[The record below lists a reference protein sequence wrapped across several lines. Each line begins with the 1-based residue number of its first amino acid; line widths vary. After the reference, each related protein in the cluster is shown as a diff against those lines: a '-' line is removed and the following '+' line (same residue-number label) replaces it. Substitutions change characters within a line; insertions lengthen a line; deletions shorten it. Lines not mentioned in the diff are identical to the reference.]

1 MLEWLI
7 EQLWSMKYS
16 RMNREPRSATKEKK
30 NAKRHCKLLQIIK
43 FHKHFESVMGLQ
55 FWGQDR
61 PTIGDFKSYVRPLH
75 PESQTLGFPV
85 RLYCRAVCTLPPVTR
100 QHWENLARP
109 NSWQAQTSK
118 QKVATG
124 GVGTD
129 EQKREDCAQ
138 LSKVLSRT
146 KTLENLANF
155 WQWRQIK
162 ELINKIKLE
171 TAPFFEGHLTHSVF
185 LRSARLSSSSELGRS
200 HQLSWW
206 GSGSAEEQKGRGKSQ

>member
-1 MLEWLI
+1 ML
-7 EQLWSMKYS
+7 
-16 RMNREPRSATKEKK
+16 PKK
-30 NAKRHCKLLQIIK
+30 KKKDAKRHCKLLQIIK
-43 FHKHFESVMGLQ
+43 FHKYCESVMGLQ

-61 PTIGDFKSYVRPLH
+61 PTIGDFKSYARPLH

-118 QKVATG
+118 QKVATE

-146 KTLENLANF
+146 KTLENLANLAMKTNNRANKQNKAGDCSFF
-155 WQWRQIK
+155 WGAPDPFSFLVLCQAEQQQWTGQI
-162 ELINKIKLE
+162 
-171 TAPFFEGHLTHSVF
+171 P
-185 LRSARLSSSSELGRS
+185 SALLMGKWICRG
-200 HQLSWW
+200 
-206 GSGSAEEQKGRGKSQ
+206 AER